1 MIRGFFVLEGGIHW
15 WVTGLEP
22 QAVIRDESS
31 NLSSSAKLWRVNLL
45 GQAQP
50 AKLSARFFR
59 VWVMT
64 TALL

>member
-31 NLSSSAKLWRVNLL
+31 NLSPLQK
-45 GQAQP
+45 
-50 AKLSARFFR
+50 
-59 VWVMT
+59 M
-64 TALL
+64 ALTEWLKVDM